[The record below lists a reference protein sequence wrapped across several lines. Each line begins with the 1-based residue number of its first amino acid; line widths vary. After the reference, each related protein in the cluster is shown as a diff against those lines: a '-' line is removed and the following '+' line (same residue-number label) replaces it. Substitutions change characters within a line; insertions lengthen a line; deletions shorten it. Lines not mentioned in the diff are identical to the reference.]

1 MQFLSFLGS
10 HPEILTHVSVARLTM
25 SGMSQTLVLSK
36 NIGHPRKIHWL
47 IIPCSLFQTRHNWVI
62 WNILSI
68 FRPTHTNI
76 VYSIHMIHPMILPL
90 KDIFTYPIQIPKKI
104 PFNHMFSLKT
114 NAHFVQD
121 SSSKVFASEW
131 KKCSRS
137 PAEKIRHPQGITD
150 GGADASSYNSQIK
163 AGYNRNMVYRI
174 AVLVLSVF

>member
-1 MQFLSFLGS
+1 MTHRNRWFTELNSMVIFNSYVTNYQRVLFNVMQVGDRN
-10 HPEILTHVSVARLTM
+10 H
-25 SGMSQTLVLSK
+25 
-36 NIGHPRKIHWL
+36 
-47 IIPCSLFQTRHNWVI
+47 
-62 WNILSI
+62 
-68 FRPTHTNI
+68 
-76 VYSIHMIHPMILPL
+76 
-90 KDIFTYPIQIPKKI
+90 KKI